1 MLITFVFMIH
11 GELRIGPLGKLG
23 RFKSTATNFLVYI
36 ATISLTIRSLV
47 LPPVLLQFFV
57 HVVINTVEDFILIL
71 NEKVFFCV
79 CDYRFPFFT
88 EMLWYALDRYVHC
101 LLGHSHLDL
110 PEEEKRRIK

>member
-1 MLITFVFMIH
+1 MENFSDQDR
-11 GELRIGPLGKLG
+11 LRIGPLG

-36 ATISLTIRSLV
+36 ATISL
-47 LPPVLLQFFV
+47 PPGLLQFFM

-71 NEKVFFCV
+71 NEKVFLYV